1 MPRKFQKVVRKGCYK
16 KEVAGCMLIDTP
28 DDVDE
33 ECVSTTNK
41 FTEAATQTD
50 HMPAVSKVD
59 VGTQTDEDL
68 STPNLLLKVVTVGGL
83 TKGHMI

>member
-1 MPRKFQKVVRKGCYK
+1 MPCKFRKVVQKRYYK
-16 KEVAGCMLIDTP
+16 KEVAGCMPIDTP

-41 FTEAATQTD
+41 FMEAATQTD

-59 VGTQTDEDL
+59 VGTQTDEDF
-68 STPNLLLKVVTVGGL
+68 SISDVVTQTG
-83 TKGHMI
+83 T